1 MQNYFK
7 KETPEKLV
15 FERKIEDIP
24 GGITVAVRDLTQK
37 RIFAGTPVGPDQNG
51 LYHVVK
57 TARVREKV
65 TTGTA
70 YKVDKGHNFKVG
82 DILAYNGVGY
92 AISSINV
99 TAVEHDV
106 ISVATSLG
114 EIEAGAVVFEGDKSA
129 ASDVTFKYVPSA
141 LVGTTMDII
150 EGDNHLTDGV
160 VRGSVREAAIG
171 AAISSEIKKALS
183 LIRFV

>member
-70 YKVDKGHNFKVG
+70 
-82 DILAYNGVGY
+82 
-92 AISSINV
+92 
-99 TAVEHDV
+99 
-106 ISVATSLG
+106 
-114 EIEAGAVVFEGDKSA
+114 
-129 ASDVTFKYVPSA
+129 
-141 LVGTTMDII
+141 
-150 EGDNHLTDGV
+150 
-160 VRGSVREAAIG
+160 
-171 AAISSEIKKALS
+171 
-183 LIRFV
+183 